1 MMSSSELKSILDQ
14 KLGSSDFI
22 YRICLARVSM
32 QHSSKAPNLETNIQC
47 STGSLQGSLD
57 SSQVNKV
64 ETLKLWPALKFESHR
79 EFMEAIK
86 RSVSPEL
93 SRRLC
98 GLMTVEFARL
108 RKRCLEDS
116 IDLSSP
122 HGILYLIGR
131 GEMSSRSS
139 VAILPMSEDN
149 TLEIDEVQLFDFCTH
164 YLDMDGADGEH
175 CGSDI
180 FQDVFNL
187 CMKRFQ
193 SFFDRDEKTFSE
205 VEYSPSFLQKKR
217 EEESEK
223 EKKKNDVQNERNMN
237 NKEKDNAKEVMKTI
251 DVSSIS
257 DASNDNHDY
266 LNSERQEAH
275 FIRG

>member
-116 IDLSSP
+116 VDLSSP

-131 GEMSSRSS
+131 GEMSPRSS

-149 TLEIDEVQLFDFCTH
+149 TLEIDEIQLFDFCTH

-193 SFFDRDEKTFSE
+193 SFFDRDEKTFTE
-205 VEYSPSFLQKKR
+205 IEYSPSFLQKKEEKSKQNENK
-217 EEESEK
+217 EEEE
-223 EKKKNDVQNERNMN
+223 ENKKNMN
-237 NKEKDNAKEVMKTI
+237 NKKKDNAKEDKTI

-257 DASNDNHDY
+257 DASNDDC
-266 LNSERQEAH
+266 LSSERQEAH
-275 FIRG
+275 FPHFRG